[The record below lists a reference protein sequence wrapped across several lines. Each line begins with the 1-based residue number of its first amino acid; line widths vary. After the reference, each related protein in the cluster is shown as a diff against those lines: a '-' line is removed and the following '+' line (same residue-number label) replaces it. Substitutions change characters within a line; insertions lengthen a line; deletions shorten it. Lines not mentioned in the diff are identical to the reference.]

1 MLAAAPGG
9 LLTHLLLLNC
19 IYELLKCVPHEL
31 QVFESGELAFLN
43 ASVDRE
49 EARLIHLLRLDQSI
63 DPVFLPRLQRPNHLS
78 LMEQM
83 LLILTEVLGANV
95 FNLAQLL
102 VVFLLEPLS
111 IFLHFLRSLHH
122 KGFQILN
129 VRSECFFE

>member
-31 QVFESGELAFLN
+31 QVFESGKLAFLN
-43 ASVDRE
+43 ASIDRE

-63 DPVFLPRLQRPNHLS
+63 DPVFLPRLQRPHHLS

-95 FNLAQLL
+95 FNLA
-102 VVFLLEPLS
+102 
-111 IFLHFLRSLHH
+111 
-122 KGFQILN
+122 
-129 VRSECFFE
+129 